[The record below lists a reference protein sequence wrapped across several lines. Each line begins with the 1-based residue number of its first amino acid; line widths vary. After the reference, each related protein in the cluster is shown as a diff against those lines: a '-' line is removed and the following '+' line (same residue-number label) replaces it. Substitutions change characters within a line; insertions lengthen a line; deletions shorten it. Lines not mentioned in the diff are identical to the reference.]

1 MAGAWDWLDTATSSL
16 GEVAGN
22 AVNAA
27 GAYATAK
34 VNAEAARAVRAD
46 TTPVPATSPLQTA
59 MPGVTVTHMAIAG
72 GVVALIGIVFLLR
85 KVG

>member
-22 AVNAA
+22 AINAA
-27 GAYATAK
+27 GAVATAK

-59 MPGVTVTHMAIAG
+59 MPGVNVTYVAVG
-72 GVVALIGIVFLLR
+72 VGVVALVGLVFLLR
-85 KVG
+85 K

>member
-1 MAGAWDWLDTATSSL
+1 MAGAWDWLDTATSQL

-59 MPGVTVTHMAIAG
+59 MPTVVVPYVVAGV
-72 GVVALIGIVFLLR
+72 GVVALIGLVFLLR
-85 KVG
+85 K